1 MRHPRFVL
9 AKWHRF
15 WEIREYC
22 VQVSRLCIDEVI
34 LLGFT
39 DGFFFGLWEGG
50 SDIFVGERQVT
61 SETSQDI
68 VAWWFR
74 LCINYVAYATHGCGR
89 QCGWLRTV

>member
-9 AKWHRF
+9 AEWHRF
-15 WEIREYC
+15 WKVREYC

-50 SDIFVGERQVT
+50 SNIFAEESDKR
-61 SETSQDI
+61 SEKPFKTLLLGGFCF
-68 VAWWFR
+68 A
-74 LCINYVAYATHGCGR
+74 
-89 QCGWLRTV
+89 